1 MRKTIIQKNYASNV
15 NSHDSPNTSLTINNF
30 PETSINQPQGN
41 EKFSENA
48 QVCQQKMKKTLLRE
62 LRVQKERTFSISC

>member
-1 MRKTIIQKNYASNV
+1 MKNTILNKNYASNL

-30 PETSINQPQGN
+30 ADTSSNHN
-41 EKFSENA
+41 ENA
-48 QVCQQKMKKTLLRE
+48 KASQQKMKKTLLRE

>member
-15 NSHDSPNTSLTINNF
+15 NSHGSPNTSLTINNL
-30 PETSINQPQGN
+30 PETRNNHPQCN

-48 QVCQQKMKKTLLRE
+48 QVSQQKMKKTLLRE